1 MLSACE
7 AALPA
12 DVAVCA
18 AAVADW
24 RAEMA
29 PQKLKKQKGAPPA
42 LALVENPDILAT
54 LSRAGNRRPRLVVG
68 FAAETEKLIENAK
81 AKRQK
86 KGCDWILA
94 NDVSASAGTF
104 GGETNKVYL
113 VDGSGVEDWPPLS
126 KRDLAD
132 RLALR
137 IADFLPTK
145 EAAE

>member
-1 MLSACE
+1 MLT
-7 AALPA
+7 
-12 DVAVCA
+12 VTGVCA

-24 RAEMA
+24 RVEMA

-42 LALVENPDILAT
+42 LSLVENPDILAS
-54 LSRAGNRRPRLVVG
+54 LAQAGNRRPRLVVG
-68 FAAETEKLIENAK
+68 FAAETEKLIVNAK

-94 NDVSASAGTF
+94 NDVSAAGTF
-104 GGETNKVYL
+104 GGDTNKVYL

-126 KRDLAD
+126 KRGLAD

-137 IADFLPTK
+137 IADFLSNK

>member
-1 MLSACE
+1 
-7 AALPA
+7 
-12 DVAVCA
+12 
-18 AAVADW
+18 
-24 RAEMA
+24 
-29 PQKLKKQKGAPPA
+29 
-42 LALVENPDILAT
+42 
-54 LSRAGNRRPRLVVG
+54 VG

-94 NDVSASAGTF
+94 NDVSAAAGTF
-104 GGETNKVYL
+104 GGETNTVHV
-113 VDGSGVEDWPPLS
+113 VDAAGVEHWPPLS

-137 IADFLPTK
+137 IADFLSTK

>member
-1 MLSACE
+1 MPS
-7 AALPA
+7 
-12 DVAVCA
+12 
-18 AAVADW
+18 
-24 RAEMA
+24 
-29 PQKLKKQKGAPPA
+29 GAP
-42 LALVENPDILAT
+42 LE
-54 LSRAGNRRPRLVVG
+54 G

-104 GGETNKVYL
+104 GGESNTVHV

-132 RLALR
+132 RLARR
-137 IADFLPTK
+137 IADFFPAK